1 MPVPTPSTD
10 NDGDAAIKTN
20 VEIRFDKLEAQILT
34 DRADLNNEGA
44 NYMRS
49 KYETTEIQKRL
60 WNLTNQAKGL
70 TKKVEKQQQQ
80 QERKNQ
86 EDQEEV

>member
-1 MPVPTPSTD
+1 
-10 NDGDAAIKTN
+10 
-20 VEIRFDKLEAQILT
+20 
-34 DRADLNNEGA
+34 
-44 NYMRS
+44 MRS